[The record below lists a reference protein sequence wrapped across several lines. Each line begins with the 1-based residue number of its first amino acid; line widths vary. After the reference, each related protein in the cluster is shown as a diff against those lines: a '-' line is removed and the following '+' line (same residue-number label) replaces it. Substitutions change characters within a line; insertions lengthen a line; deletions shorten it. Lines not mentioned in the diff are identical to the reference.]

1 MDFDQSLKRDRVFAV
16 KDGPPSE
23 TVLRA
28 LRTVREEP
36 PTEMKPLY
44 EVIDPDALDALFRGP
59 NPGTVTFEYGE
70 YTVVVRED
78 AEVVIET

>member
-1 MDFDQSLKRDRVFAV
+1 MDFDQSLNDERVFAV

-28 LRTVREEP
+28 LSTVCEES
-36 PTEMKPLY
+36 PTDMKPLY

-70 YTVVVRED
+70 HTVIVRED
-78 AEVVIET
+78 AEVVIEE